1 MRGTAGDSMIRRILH
16 LYWRVSRG
24 LTLGVRA
31 VVLDQKRQVLLVR
44 HTYTPGWHFPG
55 GGVEAGETM
64 LEALARE
71 LLEEG
76 NVRLL
81 AEPALHGLFHNP
93 GGSGRDHVALFVVR
107 EFTWDGPPPP
117 TAEIREARFFLL
129 DQLPEGATAGI
140 RRRLE
145 EILHGAPKGERW

>member
-1 MRGTAGDSMIRRILH
+1 MRGAAGDSMIRRILH

-107 EFTWDGPPPP
+107 AFEWAGPLQP
-117 TAEIREARFFLL
+117 TREILESRFFPF
-129 DQLPEGATAGI
+129 DALPPGTTEGT
-140 RRRLE
+140 RRRLG
-145 EILHGAPKGERW
+145 EILRGAARGDRW